1 MGKNYRMLAKTLF
14 GFEELLAQELRD
26 LGASRV
32 TPGVRN
38 VSFEGDLGFM
48 YKANLACRT
57 AIKILKPIA
66 SFNVFREDDLYDKV
80 KAVAWEQ
87 YLDQNGTLAVDATV
101 FSKLFTHSKYIALK
115 TKDAI
120 VDRFRERTGE
130 RPSVDLDRPDLRI
143 NIHIDRNICTLS
155 LDSSGASLH
164 KRGYRVETALAPISE
179 VLAAGLVLLSGY
191 KGQSDFMDPMCGS
204 GTILVEAAMI
214 AANIPANLNRDVFGF
229 ESWNDFDVE
238 LYETIEDALLK
249 RIREVPFKIMGVDK
263 DARTLGKAKANIK
276 AANLSDFIQVEHRDF
291 FGSEKPSD
299 AYWHLVFNPP
309 YDERLT
315 LSDVSEFYGNIGN
328 TLKRGYPGS
337 QAWLITSNEDA
348 LKSVGLKPSKKIKV
362 FNGKLPAK
370 YVQYQMY
377 EGSKKASKQ

>member
-1 MGKNYRMLAKTLF
+1 MLAKTLF

-87 YLDQNGTLAVDATV
+87 YLDQDGTLAVDATV
-101 FSKLFTHSKYIALK
+101 FSKRFTHSKYIALK

-204 GTILVEAAMI
+204 GTILIEAAMI

-229 ESWNDFDVE
+229 ESWNDFDVA

-249 RIREVPFKIMGVDK
+249 RIREVPFKIVGVDR
-263 DARTLGKAKANIK
+263 DARTLSKAKANIK
-276 AANLSDFIQVEHRDF
+276 AANLSEFIEVEHRDF

-299 AYWHLVFNPP
+299 RYWHLVFNPP

-348 LKSVGLKPSKKIKV
+348 LKSVGLRPSKKIKV